1 MIALFMSGKSKEE
14 ILKISNYY
22 SEKYDLVDK
31 GVKVVE

>member
-14 ILKISNYY
+14 ILKISNHY
-22 SEKYDLVDK
+22 SEKYGIAQK